1 MKHGTKILALLL
13 ALMMCIS
20 LFPTAAFAED
30 EDEDAGTIAL
40 VEEPE
45 TAEDPAGEV
54 AIAPEE
60 ESEDLPPADG
70 TDAVV
75 SGQCGDNLTW
85 SFNSS
90 TGVLYISGTGDMWN
104 WDSMESPWYS
114 YCDEI
119 AWIFLP
125 EDGPTSIGD
134 RAFEMCSSLQYVQIP
149 TCVRS
154 IGDYAFAYCT
164 SLKMID
170 FIGSAPGIGEHAFAG
185 VTAMAY
191 YPANDDTWTEEVRQD
206 YGGDIAWPVASPDQ
220 CGDNLYWSLDEETGV
235 LTITGSGD
243 MWDWYRWSLTP
254 WARVGIDITAVE
266 LPDGLTSIGNFA
278 FIFEGSLK
286 AIEIPASVTRIGHYA
301 CYGCRSLTRVE
312 IPAGVT
318 SIGHAAFGGGG
329 ITEIIVAEENEDYRS
344 VDGILYSKDMTTLIQ
359 CPGGKTGEVVIP
371 DTVTSIGSHE
381 KVEGISFGDGPA
393 IYAGAFTGCTSLTS
407 VTIPEGVTSIGEW
420 TFGSCSSLKNVTLPE
435 TLTSIGD
442 GAFYSCHSLASITI
456 PAGVTSLGGSLF
468 IDSGNSLHTI
478 RFEGSAP
485 NIVESAFYGVTAT
498 AYYPANDETW
508 TEEVRQ
514 QYNGTLTWKEYDAR
528 FNPFQ
533 DVKLGKYYYDPVLW
547 AYYHEPQITSG
558 TGDASFSPNQTC
570 TRGQIV
576 TFLWNAAGAPE
587 PAVTENPFVDVTEDK
602 YYYKAVLWAVENGI
616 TGGMDATHFG
626 PKEICTREQVVT
638 FLWSAAGKPE
648 PTATSKPFADVKEG
662 KYYCKAVLW
671 ALENGVT
678 SGMSETSFGV
688 GVPCT
693 RGQVVTFLY
702 AAKDL
707 LGY

>member
-20 LFPTAAFAED
+20 LFPTAAFAEG
-30 EDEDAGTIAL
+30 EEAGVIAP

-45 TAEDPAGEV
+45 EIAGEI
-54 AIAPEE
+54 APAAPEE

-85 SFNSS
+85 SFDEE
-90 TGVLYISGTGDMWN
+90 TGVLSIRGTGDMWN

-114 YCDEI
+114 YCEEI

-301 CYGCRSLTRVE
+301 CYGCRSLTCVE

-318 SIGHAAFGGGG
+318 SIGHAAFGSGG

-407 VTIPEGVTSIGEW
+407 VTIPEGVTSIGE
-420 TFGSCSSLKNVTLPE
+420 
-435 TLTSIGD
+435 
-442 GAFYSCHSLASITI
+442 
-456 PAGVTSLGGSLF
+456 
-468 IDSGNSLHTI
+468 
-478 RFEGSAP
+478 
-485 NIVESAFYGVTAT
+485 SAFGGCSNLDIVIDNSKDNVKVERFAFENCKSVT
-498 AYYPANDETW
+498 W
-508 TEEVRQ
+508 
-514 QYNGTLTWKEYDAR
+514 L
-528 FNPFQ
+528 
-533 DVKLGKYYYDPVLW
+533 
-547 AYYHEPQITSG
+547 
-558 TGDASFSPNQTC
+558 
-570 TRGQIV
+570 
-576 TFLWNAAGAPE
+576 
-587 PAVTENPFVDVTEDK
+587 
-602 YYYKAVLWAVENGI
+602 
-616 TGGMDATHFG
+616 
-626 PKEICTREQVVT
+626 
-638 FLWSAAGKPE
+638 
-648 PTATSKPFADVKEG
+648 
-662 KYYCKAVLW
+662 
-671 ALENGVT
+671 
-678 SGMSETSFGV
+678 
-688 GVPCT
+688 
-693 RGQVVTFLY
+693 
-702 AAKDL
+702 KD
-707 LGY
+707 

>member
-1 MKHGTKILALLL
+1 MKYGKKCLALLL
-13 ALMMCIS
+13 ALMMGIS

-45 TAEDPAGEV
+45 TAEGPAGEV

-60 ESEDLPPADG
+60 ESEDLPPAEG

-85 SFNSS
+85 SFDEE
-90 TGVLYISGTGDMWN
+90 TGVLSIRGTGDMWN

-114 YCDEI
+114 YCEEI
-119 AWIFLP
+119 AWISLP

-206 YGGDIAWPVASPDQ
+206 YGGDIAWPAASPDQ

-278 FIFEGSLK
+278 FLFKGSLK

-318 SIGHAAFGGGG
+318 SIGHAAFGSGG

-468 IDSGNSLHTI
+468 LDSGNSLHTI

-485 NIVESAFYGVTAT
+485 NIAERAFYGVTAN
-498 AYYPANDETW
+498 AYYPANDDTW

-514 QYNGTLTWKEYDAR
+514 DYGGKLTWIPYTGEPLINV
-528 FNPFQ
+528 FS
-533 DVKLGKYYYDPVLW
+533 DVQYGKYYYDAVLW
-547 AYYHEPQITSG
+547 AYYSGITKG
-558 TGDASFSPNQTC
+558 TDDTHFGPNKTC
-570 TRGQIV
+570 TREQIV
-576 TFLWNAAGAPE
+576 TFLWKACGSPE
-587 PAVTENPFVDVTEDK
+587 PASSSNPFTDVKAGK
-602 YYYKAVLWAVENGI
+602 YYYKAVLWAVEKGI
-616 TGGMDATHFG
+616 TSGVTADKFG
-626 PKEICTREQVVT
+626 VGRPCTREQAMT
-638 FLWSAAGKPE
+638 FLWKASGSPRPAS
-648 PTATSKPFADVKEG
+648 TDNPFTDVKAG
-662 KYYCKAVLW
+662 KYYYDAVLW
-671 ALENGVT
+671 AAENNITDGV
-678 SGMSETSFGV
+678 GNGLFGV
-688 GVPCT
+688 GRPCT
-693 RGQVVTFLY
+693 RGQIVTFLY
-702 AAKDL
+702 AL
-707 LGY
+707 MGN